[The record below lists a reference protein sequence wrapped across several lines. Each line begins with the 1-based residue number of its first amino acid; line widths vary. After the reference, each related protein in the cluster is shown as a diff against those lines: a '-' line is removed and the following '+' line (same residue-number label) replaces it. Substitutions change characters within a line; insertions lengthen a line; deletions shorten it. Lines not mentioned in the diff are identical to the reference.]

1 MHEKKLDFT
10 SEIENFWQERPS
22 LLKMNAAGT
31 VPVLVDI
38 NSAIISDD
46 TAIVE
51 YLEEVYLDKNFLGS
65 NIAQKTEVRRL
76 ISWFDKKFYS
86 EVSEPIFVE
95 KIIKR
100 FKKDHG
106 LGGPNSTLLRGAKTA
121 ISYHLEYISWLCDR
135 RNWLGGEEFSLAD
148 ITAAAHLSMIDYFGD
163 VPWDR
168 HIEAKNWY
176 VRIKSKPTFRNFF
189 TDRVPGFPPSEF
201 YENLDF

>member
-10 SEIENFWQERPS
+10 NEIENFWQERPS

-31 VPVLVDI
+31 VPVLVDL
-38 NSAIISDD
+38 NGAVISDD
-46 TAIVE
+46 TAITE
-51 YLEEVYLDKNFLGS
+51 YLEEVYPEKKFLHDS
-65 NIAQKTEVRRL
+65 IAQKTEIRRL
-76 ISWFDKKFYS
+76 IGWFDKKFYK

-95 KIIKR
+95 KVIKR

-106 LGGPNSTLLRGAKTA
+106 LGGPNSILLRSAKA
-121 ISYHLEYISWLCDR
+121 SISFHLEYISWLCDR

-148 ITAAAHLSMIDYFGD
+148 IAAAAHLSMVDYFGD

-168 HIEAKNWY
+168 HVEAKNWY
-176 VRIKSKPTFRNFF
+176 VRIKSRPTFRIFF
-189 TDRVPGFPPSEF
+189 TDRLPGFPPSET